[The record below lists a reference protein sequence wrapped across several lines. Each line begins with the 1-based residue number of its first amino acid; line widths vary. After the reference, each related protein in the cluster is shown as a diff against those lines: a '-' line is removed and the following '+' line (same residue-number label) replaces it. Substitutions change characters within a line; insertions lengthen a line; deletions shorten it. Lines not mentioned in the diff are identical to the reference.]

1 MPSTPSSPTLSERG
15 AIQEPD
21 EKRKVEP
28 SRTASYLSL
37 NSHLSFPLE
46 PGTPSIPVVKPDMLV
61 KDDDNVWHN
70 PSIKQMVESLQVNL
84 MTRGA
89 LSPIPVEYNSYV
101 LHLIEAFQ
109 GMQAKI
115 DAADSARD
123 DEVRHRA
130 RVEQDLA
137 DVAEEWEKREAE
149 YNAEVKRLEVI
160 IARTSR
166 DGLETVT
173 LARANS
179 VIDREGPDPRQFVA
193 KLQLLRDEETCPS
206 RPGSPQDLDGANEYD
221 AFLGRAHSTRINTLN
236 TLLRHSRQSDRAA
249 VHVGSG
255 RLGTFTTFDI
265 HSLWIFIDGQANLFI
280 ARLPSIIDKERDFI
294 ASQRFIDNDQ
304 RVSCQARDSVE
315 SPDQCSDPCPESKA
329 EEGHPARSNPQD
341 SPQSRAS
348 MIKYHEFESTSSSS
362 DSDEDSQDVTAAHSR
377 HLNWHANDAT
387 CEPGI
392 IAVRSRWSPA
402 TRSEANRRGS
412 TQRFSFIAGDDDA
425 LSSTGYQATS
435 ARHGQEFGELGRRDA
450 IRLQQNAHPRT
461 EPSPLQQLDESSF

>member
-1 MPSTPSSPTLSERG
+1 MADFAWLPFRQRPRMPSTPSSPTLSEQG

-255 RLGTFTTFDI
+255 RL
-265 HSLWIFIDGQANLFI
+265 
-280 ARLPSIIDKERDFI
+280 ARLPSILDKERDFI

-304 RVSCQARDSVE
+304 RASLQ
-315 SPDQCSDPCPESKA
+315 SDHD
-329 EEGHPARSNPQD
+329 G
-341 SPQSRAS
+341 
-348 MIKYHEFESTSSSS
+348 
-362 DSDEDSQDVTAAHSR
+362 
-377 HLNWHANDAT
+377 
-387 CEPGI
+387 
-392 IAVRSRWSPA
+392 
-402 TRSEANRRGS
+402 
-412 TQRFSFIAGDDDA
+412 
-425 LSSTGYQATS
+425 
-435 ARHGQEFGELGRRDA
+435 
-450 IRLQQNAHPRT
+450 
-461 EPSPLQQLDESSF
+461 PLQQDPKPIDAGQPNASRSLLVTTTPCRVPDIKQPLPGMAKNLESSVGEMQ

>member
-1 MPSTPSSPTLSERG
+1 MTSIAVIMADFAWLPFRQRPRMPSSPSSPTLSERG
-15 AIQEPD
+15 VIQEPD
-21 EKRKVEP
+21 EKCKVEP

-46 PGTPSIPVVKPDMLV
+46 PSTPSIPVVKPDMLV

-70 PSIKQMVESLQVNL
+70 PSIKQMVESLQVNM

-89 LSPIPVEYNSYV
+89 LLPIPIEYNSYV

-123 DEVRHRA
+123 DEMRHRA

-179 VIDREGPDPRQFVA
+179 VVDREGPDPRQFVA

-221 AFLGRAHSTRINTLN
+221 AFLGRAPSTRINTLN
-236 TLLRHSRQSDRAA
+236 TLRHSRQSDRAA
-249 VHVGSG
+249 VHLGSG
-255 RLGTFTTFDI
+255 RLGTFTIFDI
-265 HSLWIFIDGQANLFI
+265 HSL
-280 ARLPSIIDKERDFI
+280 
-294 ASQRFIDNDQ
+294 
-304 RVSCQARDSVE
+304 
-315 SPDQCSDPCPESKA
+315 
-329 EEGHPARSNPQD
+329 
-341 SPQSRAS
+341 
-348 MIKYHEFESTSSSS
+348 
-362 DSDEDSQDVTAAHSR
+362 
-377 HLNWHANDAT
+377 
-387 CEPGI
+387 
-392 IAVRSRWSPA
+392 
-402 TRSEANRRGS
+402 
-412 TQRFSFIAGDDDA
+412 
-425 LSSTGYQATS
+425 GY
-435 ARHGQEFGELGRRDA
+435 
-450 IRLQQNAHPRT
+450 
-461 EPSPLQQLDESSF
+461 